1 MTTKV
6 IKFVKTLNKE
16 TIIIGASVT
25 YVIIILYGKQI
36 TKALLLTVLLLLLIK
51 VAKKLYYFHFKK
63 HTLTTDINDIDTMTG
78 IEFEDYLADF
88 FETKGYNI
96 KLTPRS
102 GDYGVD
108 LILRKRRNKI
118 AVQVK
123 CYTSNIGVDAIQ
135 EVIAGRIY
143 WRTKEAMV
151 ITNRYFTHNAKK
163 LAKTSDVKLVDR
175 DSLIKLIR

>member
-6 IKFVKTLNKE
+6 FKFIKTRDKE
-16 TIIIGASVT
+16 TIIIGGIFT
-25 YVIIILYGKQI
+25 YAILNVYSKQILKSLLIILLLFIVIKAI
-36 TKALLLTVLLLLLIK
+36 TIVY
-51 VAKKLYYFHFKK
+51 KLYFKNF
-63 HTLTTDINDIDTMTG
+63 TLTSDINIIDGMTG
-78 IEFEDYLADF
+78 TEFEDYLADIF
-88 FETKGYNI
+88 QAKGYNI

-151 ITNRYFTHNAKK
+151 ITNRFFTPNAQK
-163 LAKTSDVKLVDR
+163 LAKKSDVKLVDR